1 MSFFKKEE
9 KVKNRKMKEMIFKK
23 MQFQKMLDGGC
34 FITLGTD
41 GASSNN
47 NLSMIEEMKIASL
60 SAKNQY
66 NSPVVCRAEDIFKI
80 ATKNGAECFGLNA
93 GTIEEGKLADFL
105 LLDANDIQL
114 LPDYNLISNLVYSA
128 DKNCI
133 TDVVC
138 DGNFLMK
145 NKKVKDERIII
156 SNFRKMSKKFKK

>member
-1 MSFFKKEE
+1 MA
-9 KVKNRKMKEMIFKK
+9 
-23 MQFQKMLDGGC
+23 FQKMLDENC

-60 SAKNQY
+60 SAKDQH
-66 NSPVVCRAEDIFKI
+66 NSPVACKAEDIFKV

-93 GTIEEGKLADFL
+93 GIIEEGKLADFL

-145 NKKVKDERIII
+145 NRKIRDEKIII
-156 SNFRKMSKKFKK
+156 KNFKRISKKFKKK